1 MEASYLPIVT
11 DLITFRLKFMRPD
24 EHLQIIPFKQL
35 GSDIRAK
42 VTTSSSAFIWCTA
55 ILASWITPENVKDL

>member
-24 EHLQIIPFKQL
+24 EHLQIILFKQL

-42 VTTSSSAFIWCTA
+42 VTTSSSTLVWCTA

>member
-24 EHLQIIPFKQL
+24 EHLQIILFEQL

-42 VTTSSSAFIWCTA
+42 VTTSSSTLVWCTA